1 MIKHILVNLSEAPL
15 TEKEKLSHY
24 KNAAL
29 DKQNTESYERLEKK
43 KKTVAFL
50 STQIK
55 KSKKIKI
62 KFL

>member
-15 TEKEKLSHY
+15 KEKEKLSHY

-43 KKTVAFL
+43 KKNCGLPFDTN
-50 STQIK
+50 K
-55 KSKKIKI
+55 KK
-62 KFL
+62 